1 MYKNILIISIIAV
14 MCSSC
19 LANKGQQGAV
29 GGAAGGAILGQLIGR
44 DTEATLIGA
53 AVGGMIGYIIGNE
66 MDKYDRQQ
74 LNRTYE
80 TTPSYERSSWVNP
93 DNGKQYTVTPQPA
106 YQEPTYNRVC
116 RKAEIEAIID
126 GKKEI
131 TEAIA
136 CRENDGR
143 WVIQQ

>member
-1 MYKNILIISIIAV
+1 MYKNILIVLIILV
-14 MCSSC
+14 LSSSC
-19 LANKGQQGAV
+19 MTTKGQKGAAGGAV
-29 GGAAGGAILGQLIGR
+29 GGAILGQLIGR

-66 MDKYDRQQ
+66 MDKYDREQ

-80 TTPSYERSSWVNP
+80 SSPSYERTSWKNP
-93 DNGKQYTVTPQPA
+93 DTGKEYAVTPRPA
-106 YQEPTYNRVC
+106 YQDSTYDRVC
-116 RKAEIEAIID
+116 RPAEIEAVID
-126 GKKEI
+126 GKKET

-136 CRENDGR
+136 CRENGR

>member
-1 MYKNILIISIIAV
+1 MYKNILVILILAFL
-14 MCSSC
+14 CTSC
-19 LANKGQQGAV
+19 LTTKGQMGAA
-29 GGAAGGAILGQLIGR
+29 GGAAGGAILGQIIGR
-44 DTEATLIGA
+44 DTESVLIGA
-53 AVGGMIGYIIGNE
+53 AIGGLVGYVIGNE
-66 MDKYDRQQ
+66 MDKYDRER

-80 TTPSYERSSWVNP
+80 SSPSYEKSTWVNP
-93 DNGKQYTVTPQPA
+93 DTGNEYEVTPQPA
-106 YQEPTYNRVC
+106 YKDPAYDRVC

-136 CRENDGR
+136 CRENGR